1 MIERNTI
8 PKLAPTEVGD
18 PLIGRVL
25 NDRFRII
32 EVLGSGG
39 MGRVYKAMQA
49 PLDRLVALKVLNAS
63 YAGSTDPGFQKRF
76 FLEASVTSKLR
87 HPNTITV
94 IDYGKTDDGIF
105 FIAMEYLEGKTL
117 AQVLTQLGPQP
128 WGRALSIGMQI
139 ARSLREAHKVGLIHR
154 DLKPANVMVI
164 NQEEADT
171 DLIKVLDFGLVKS
184 FTPDAA
190 VKTPSDTELTQ
201 NGVILGSP
209 QYMAPEQARNIS
221 DPRSDVYSLGVL
233 LYQTLTGRPPFQAA
247 QSIDVIIKHL
257 NEPPPPFSSVWPNHA
272 IPQEVE
278 ALVMKCLEKRPD
290 QRFQSMEEVL
300 EGMKRASTSAGMSGA
315 FNTSPQMIGSG
326 PLQVNTGALRVSST
340 AASRLSQT
348 GAQRLQQAAAAA
360 QGGTGAHTLA
370 LDVSLDDEAPKRK
383 LLPLALFGGAALLGV
398 GAAALFFLRS
408 PAPAPAAPAPVAQA
422 AAAPATQPAAPAPQQ
437 PAVAAAAQPAS
448 TEPVQPAK
456 PVKPE
461 VVPVRF
467 LVASEPSGARVLY
480 RGRSLGETPVQ
491 LEVEPG
497 ARGRA
502 EAELTF
508 VLSGYE
514 RTVATAEGRG
524 PEVRFTQKLKKKNE
538 AKPKPGSPGYKDDP
552 YQ

>member
-1 MIERNTI
+1 MIERNATLK
-8 PKLAPTEVGD
+8 PAPPEVGD

-25 NDRFRII
+25 NERFRIL
-32 EVLGSGG
+32 ETLGSGG
-39 MGRVYKAMQA
+39 MGRVYKAVQA

-105 FIAMEYLEGKTL
+105 YIAMEYLEGKTL
-117 AQVLTQLGPQP
+117 AQVLAQLGPQP

-233 LYQTLTGRPPFQAA
+233 LYQTLLGRPPFQAA

-257 NEPPPPFSSVWPNHA
+257 NELPPPFASGVARPRHPPGGGGAGDEVPAEEAGPALPVHGGGARGDEAREHQRRRLGRLRHQPAAGWQRPAPRPLRRAAPLLHRRLA
-272 IPQEVE
+272 PQPDRR
-278 ALVMKCLEKRPD
+278 AAPAGRRRP
-290 QRFQSMEEVL
+290 
-300 EGMKRASTSAGMSGA
+300 
-315 FNTSPQMIGSG
+315 
-326 PLQVNTGALRVSST
+326 T
-340 AASRLSQT
+340 APART
-348 GAQRLQQAAAAA
+348 RE
-360 QGGTGAHTLA
+360 A
-370 LDVSLDDEAPKRK
+370 LDVSLEEEPRRK
-383 LLPLALFGGAALLGV
+383 VLPLALGARGAAGRGRCGLLP
-398 GAAALFFLRS
+398 AAPRRPGRRP
-408 PAPAPAAPAPVAQA
+408 PAGGRRVAAAPAPGQRRSRSRPRLPRARHPCARGYGPAVDTSGRRGAGALPRRERPGRRARHLPRQEPGRDARAARGGAGRARARRGGAHLRAQRLRAGGGHRRGPRTRGPLHA
-422 AAAPATQPAAPAPQQ
+422 AA
-437 PAVAAAAQPAS
+437 
-448 TEPVQPAK
+448 EEEK
-456 PVKPE
+456 E
-461 VVPVRF
+461 
-467 LVASEPSGARVLY
+467 AR
-480 RGRSLGETPVQ
+480 
-491 LEVEPG
+491 
-497 ARGRA
+497 
-502 EAELTF
+502 
-508 VLSGYE
+508 
-514 RTVATAEGRG
+514 
-524 PEVRFTQKLKKKNE
+524 
-538 AKPKPGSPGYKDDP
+538 PKPGSPGYKEDP